1 MSAFVLSA
9 VDPMTVLWS
18 ALVLLALAAVF
29 GVLLAVM
36 GKKFA
41 VRKDEKEEEIRR
53 HLSGANCGA
62 CGYAG
67 CDAFAKALAE
77 GKADVNSCSA
87 TAPAEKKMIGEIMGV
102 AVDAEAT
109 KIVVACNGGND
120 ANDKYEYMGY
130 GDCRSMEL
138 LGGGR
143 KVCPWG
149 CLGMG
154 SCTDA
159 CPVHAIEV
167 GEHGYAEV
175 DREKC
180 ITCGKCVAVCPK
192 HLVKR
197 VPASAKVYIACSNCL
212 RQGSARH
219 VLEGLSRVRAV
230 REGVSRTRHRDAG
243 QSARDRLREMRRVRT
258 VRVQMPVQVHK
269 KLLGLSSPPR
279 RGERGACAERS
290 KYGKNRCHRPRIKL
304 CKIGACQHP

>member
-1 MSAFVLSA
+1 MSRFILSA

-41 VRKDEKEEEIRR
+41 VKKDEKEEEIRR

-77 GKADVNSCSA
+77 GKADVNACSA
-87 TAPAEKKMIGEIMGV
+87 TAASEKKIIGGILGV
-102 AVDAEAT
+102 SVDAGET
-109 KIVVACNGGND
+109 KIVVACNGGS
-120 ANDKYEYMGY
+120 AARDKYEYMGY

-159 CPVHAIEV
+159 CPVHAIQV
-167 GEHGYAEV
+167 GEGGYAEV
-175 DREKC
+175 DRAKC
-180 ITCGKCVAVCPK
+180 ITCGKCVAACPK
-192 HLVKR
+192 KLIKR
-197 VPASAKVYIACSNCL
+197 VPADAKVYIACSNCL
-212 RQGSARH
+212 RGGK
-219 VLEGLSRVRAV
+219 EVRAMCAHGCV
-230 REGVSRTRHRDAG
+230 GCGLCAKVCPSRAIELSDN
-243 QSARDRLREMRRVRT
+243 L
-258 VRVQMPVQVHK
+258 PVIDYDK
-269 KLLGLSSPPR
+269 CTGCGL
-279 RGERGACAERS
+279 CAS
-290 KYGKNRCHRPRIKL
+290 KCPAKCIKQ
-304 CKIGACQHP
+304 CD